1 MLTQICYELYDADE
15 YRDFVKHVVKQ
26 FRGSPEYSMWLNSF
40 NRNECAATGLT
51 RDADGVP
58 IEVHHFR
65 ITLWGWVEYIID
77 KFYQENLPLNSF
89 YICLILTDIH
99 FNRCIPCVPLTH
111 CIHKML
117 HENYDDTLA
126 KYPEILEN
134 VWQGDTARADEL
146 IDYHIQNYK
155 KQLTLE
161 EELINGKAG

>member
-65 ITLWGWVEYIID
+65 IHYGAG
-77 KFYQENLPLNSF
+77 LNIS
-89 YICLILTDIH
+89 LTNFI
-99 FNRCIPCVPLTH
+99 RKI
-111 CIHKML
+111 
-117 HENYDDTLA
+117 
-126 KYPEILEN
+126 
-134 VWQGDTARADEL
+134 
-146 IDYHIQNYK
+146 YHSIVFIY
-155 KQLTLE
+155 
-161 EELINGKAG
+161 A